1 MKTKLIIQNLK
12 CGGCAST
19 ITSKLNSLDG
29 ISDAK
34 VVVEENSVDFN
45 YTDELT
51 LQNAKDALKSIGY
64 PEDGKEN
71 SFGTKAKSYV
81 SCAIGKMNS

>member
-1 MKTKLIIQNLK
+1 M
-12 CGGCAST
+12 
-19 ITSKLNSLDG
+19 
-29 ISDAK
+29 
-34 VVVEENSVDFN
+34 VDFD
-45 YTDELT
+45 YTDEST
-51 LQNAKDALKSIGY
+51 LLNAKETLKSIGY

>member
-1 MKTKLIIQNLK
+1 MKTTLKIQNLK
-12 CGGCAST
+12 CEGCATT
-19 ITSKLNSLDG
+19 ITTKLNSLEG
-29 ISDAK
+29 VSNAK
-34 VVVEENSVDFN
+34 VIVEENLVDFN
-45 YTDELT
+45 YTDEST
-51 LQNAKDALKSIGY
+51 LLNAKETLKNIGY